1 MGVGSRLPSNGL
13 PGPSPRASP
22 PTGADASPPTGAGPS
37 PSATPSFE
45 SRCPSTDSS
54 AAAHTRI
61 GGTAAFL
68 STASTVTPGTHL
80 HFAAV
85 HQHGHHRLPRAS
97 SRLLIPARSGTSP
110 HALLQRS
117 PRPGLGR
124 VRSAAPVRTSAL
136 RHAVGMQ
143 KEHLGFGGQAHH
155 EVLVGMRG
163 MTRMLRETSLLD
175 PDLSLL
181 VFSHLNKFKK
191 NLIKI
196 CFMHCFLAQLREP
209 SC

>member
-1 MGVGSRLPSNGL
+1 
-13 PGPSPRASP
+13 
-22 PTGADASPPTGAGPS
+22 
-37 PSATPSFE
+37 
-45 SRCPSTDSS
+45 S

-68 STASTVTPGTHL
+68 STASTVT
-80 HFAAV
+80 
-85 HQHGHHRLPRAS
+85 
-97 SRLLIPARSGTSP
+97 
-110 HALLQRS
+110 
-117 PRPGLGR
+117 PGLGR

-191 NLIKI
+191 NLKQ
-196 CFMHCFLAQLREP
+196 F
-209 SC
+209 